1 MGSAFNESLILN
13 VINRMLN
20 NSKWFPLVPA
30 KKPKRQAS
38 KKQELTAEQASR
50 MAEEAAFV
58 ALGSSLR
65 IAAALGTVA
74 AKTAS
79 LALAS
84 LASGADKFA
93 ELVKEEVAPPRARK
107 HIEGKEENIVGRK
120 RRSAR
125 ALRAKTAS

>member
-1 MGSAFNESLILN
+1 VLSLKCDKQDNEQLHGD
-13 VINRMLN
+13 
-20 NSKWFPLVPA
+20 FELVPS
-30 KKPKRQAS
+30 KRHQS
-38 KKQELTAEQASR
+38 KKQELTAEEASR
-50 MAEEAAFV
+50 MAEEAAFA
-58 ALGSSLR
+58 ALGSGLR

-107 HIEGKEENIVGRK
+107 RVERKEGNIV
-120 RRSAR
+120 RRRRHPIR
-125 ALRAKTAS
+125 ALRAKRAS